1 PAGDYFIVADP
12 LKIPSY
18 FPGTGSRDEST
29 PVSVKAGDVING
41 RAFRFVRNSGIL
53 GTTRTRSSGESRLSG
68 VVRDT
73 QGRGIPNFTVKLS
86 GFDKDDR
93 RWTVT
98 DASGHFAFTALR
110 PGEFSLDV
118 LTPIIED
125 LYEDLRVPIT
135 LHPQENLDQQL
146 GVRRFGN
153 FEQRPDLYAP

>member
-1 PAGDYFIVADP
+1 GVRIVAIETAYPRLDIASQAETDKNGLYRLENLPAGDYFIVADP

-41 RAFRFVRNSGIL
+41 RDFRFVRNSGIL

-98 DASGHFAFTALR
+98 
-110 PGEFSLDV
+110 
-118 LTPIIED
+118 
-125 LYEDLRVPIT
+125 
-135 LHPQENLDQQL
+135 
-146 GVRRFGN
+146 
-153 FEQRPDLYAP
+153 